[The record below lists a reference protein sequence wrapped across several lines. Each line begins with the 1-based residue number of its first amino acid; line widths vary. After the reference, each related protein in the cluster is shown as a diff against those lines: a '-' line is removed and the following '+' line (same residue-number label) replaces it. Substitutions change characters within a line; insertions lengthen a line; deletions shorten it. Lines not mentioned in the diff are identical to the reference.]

1 MESLSWSLFAEL
13 QACNFIRKWLQHRCC
28 PVSFAK
34 FLRTPI
40 LKNIYCLLWT
50 DFTTCPTVFIVDFEQ
65 VSGDWEANGVKT
77 KQVRSIKNY
86 FDIFI
91 ETMFAFLFHFI
102 TENYKSQSYC
112 FERNNKI
119 WCLNGYNFKLYQTM
133 FHKKTVLFMVYKLL
147 LKVH

>member
-1 MESLSWSLFAEL
+1 MTPTQVLSCEFCKVSKNTYFEKHLLFTL
-13 QACNFIRKWLQHRCC
+13 NRFYNL
-28 PVSFAK
+28 S
-34 FLRTPI
+34 
-40 LKNIYCLLWT
+40 YC
-50 DFTTCPTVFIVDFEQ
+50 FIVDFEQ

-102 TENYKSQSYC
+102 TENYKPQSYC